1 MSGAIVVVDDLAT
14 FDPETDIVMLLTSP
28 RRSADAARSILL
40 NGSASPPL
48 RELHV
53 GTRYRLRL
61 VDIHPVRPSMIARLL
76 SDSTPVMWRAIA
88 KDGMALPADQATM
101 RPAIQQMGNGET
113 YDFEVIPNVPGA
125 WRFTVTSGVGDLL
138 ASMPIRVR

>member
-1 MSGAIVVVDDLAT
+1 
-14 FDPETDIVMLLTSP
+14 
-28 RRSADAARSILL
+28 
-40 NGSASPPL
+40 
-48 RELHV
+48 
-53 GTRYRLRL
+53 
-61 VDIHPVRPSMIARLL
+61 MIARLL